1 MKFYAF
7 VGLFLALV
15 CMMSCNSNT
24 VTANLKTDT
33 FKVWGNCGMCKKTIE
48 KSLKT
53 DGIATANWDK
63 DSKIIAVSY
72 DSTMISLQQIQQH
85 IAAAGYDNEGVN
97 GDDTAYA
104 NLHSCCQY
112 ERKSE

>member
-7 VGLFLALV
+7 TGLFLAFV

-24 VTANLKTDT
+24 ATANLKTDT

-48 KSLKT
+48 KSLKI

-63 DSKIIAVSY
+63 DSKIITVAY
-72 DSTMISLQQIQQH
+72 DSVLVSLPQIQQN
-85 IAAAGYDNEGVN
+85 IAAAGYDTESIK
-97 GDDTAYA
+97 GDDGAYA

>member
-7 VGLFLALV
+7 AGLFLAV
-15 CMMSCNSNT
+15 ICMMSCNSNT
-24 VTANLKTDT
+24 ITANLKTDT

-53 DGIATANWDK
+53 DGVATSNWDK
-63 DSKIIAVSY
+63 DSKIMVVSY
-72 DSTMISLQQIQQH
+72 DSTMISLQQIQQN
-85 IAAAGYDNEGVN
+85 IAAAGYDNEGAK
-97 GDDTAYA
+97 GEDAAYA

-112 ERKSE
+112 ERKPE

>member
-1 MKFYAF
+1 MKIKFLFASIAAF
-7 VGLFLALV
+7 VL
-15 CMMSCNSNT
+15 T
-24 VTANLKTDT
+24 VSVAFAQTKPTPKSEII
-33 FKVWGNCGMCKKTIE
+33 KVWGNCGMCKKTIE

-63 DSKIIAVSY
+63 NSKIIAVSY
-72 DSTMISLQQIQQH
+72 DSTMISVQQIQQH
-85 IAAAGYDNEGVN
+85 IAAAGYDNEGVK